1 MAWLCTLYS
10 WSQKNQ
16 SVIRTSVTHSAVPCV
31 PLFCCNPIWHHLW
44 LIKQLLAEVEHDIMK
59 YQCQDL
65 SYLPKEKAEVDNADV
80 RFNKNLVNQIFF
92 SIVNLLNNLQKSD
105 TSLWVRK
112 ILKILHVHG
121 WRAWKL
127 AKLWTWQL
135 ITQYLL
141 QILGYDVNITYYWL
155 HALNQSEFL

>member
-1 MAWLCTLYS
+1 M
-10 WSQKNQ
+10 
-16 SVIRTSVTHSAVPCV
+16 THSAVPCV

-80 RFNKNLVNQIFF
+80 RFDKNLVNQIFF

-105 TSLWVRK
+105 TSLSSK
-112 ILKILHVHG
+112 NFENNTC
-121 WRAWKL
+121 AWMKGL
-127 AKLWTWQL
+127 ETSQTLL
-135 ITQYLL
+135 NLL
-141 QILGYDVNITYYWL
+141 QILGYHVNITYYWL